1 MAEGACLESM
11 FTVLNRNE
19 GSNPFLSARNR
30 QLRSIMTKYSFKN
43 DYSEGVHPT
52 ILEAFSKSNLDQQA
66 GYGYDIYSEQ
76 ASNLIKGLIKNNK
89 AAVFFVSGGTQANLV
104 AISAMLK
111 PYESIIATDI
121 GHIATHETGAIEA
134 IGHKVNTV
142 AHVNGKISVEAI
154 KEVIVSHSSEHMVFP
169 KAVFISNSTEVGTI
183 YNKQELSEISKY
195 CRQNNLFLYLDGAR
209 IGSALMS
216 HANDLSLAEISQYV
230 DMFYIGGTKNGALF
244 GEAIIINNPVLQ
256 ENFRFYIK
264 QKGALLAKGRV
275 LGIQFIELFRDDLF
289 FELAQ
294 HANNMANK
302 LAVGLR
308 NNNSVEFYEE
318 PVSNQL
324 FPILSNALIKKLS
337 DKYEFSVW
345 QKLDEDKSVVRLVTS
360 WATREDM
367 VDKFIQDF
375 SELISIRRSD

>member
-30 QLRSIMTKYSFKN
+30 KLRGIMTKYSFKN
-43 DYSEGVHPT
+43 DYSEGAHPR
-52 ILEAFSKSNLDQQA
+52 ILEALSRSNFEQHA

-76 ASNLIKGLIKNNK
+76 AANLIKSLIKNND
-89 AAVFFVSGGTQANLV
+89 ASVFFVSGGTQANLISIA
-104 AISAMLK
+104 AILK

-134 IGHKVNTV
+134 LGHKINTV
-142 AHVNGKISVEAI
+142 VNVNGKISVGAI
-154 KEVIVSHSSEHMVFP
+154 KEVIASHSSEHMVAP

-183 YNKQELSEISKY
+183 YNKQELSAISEC
-195 CRQNNLFLYLDGAR
+195 CRQNDLFLYLDGAR
-209 IGSALMS
+209 MGSALMANS
-216 HANDLSLAEISQYV
+216 NDLSLAEIAQYV

-244 GEAIIINNPVLQ
+244 GEAIVINNPVLQ
-256 ENFRFYIK
+256 EKFRFYIK

-275 LGIQFIELFRDDLF
+275 LGTQFVELFRDGLF
-289 FELAQ
+289 FELAER
-294 HANNMANK
+294 ANNMAAK
-302 LAVGLR
+302 LAVGLC

-318 PVSNQL
+318 PVSNQI
-324 FPILSNALIKKLS
+324 FPILSNALINKLS
-337 DKYEFSVW
+337 EYYEFSVW
-345 QKLDEDKSVVRLVTS
+345 QQVGEDKSVIRLVTS

-367 VDKFIQDF
+367 VDEFIKDF
-375 SELISIRRSD
+375 SDLVS